1 MDILIQISRLNAA
14 LKSSLEMCLLLLYAK
29 PTLFLPFNTSS
40 CVSTDK
46 NRCNIMLFC
55 FVHHG
60 PLTFLC
66 PPDKPYKNPKQKILS
81 VYSPF

>member
-1 MDILIQISRLNAA
+1 MDILIQISRFNAA
-14 LKSSLEMCLLLLYAK
+14 LKSSLEMCLLLWYAK
-29 PTLFLPFNTSS
+29 TILFLPFNTSS

-46 NRCNIMLFC
+46 YRCNIMLFC

-66 PPDKPYKNPKQKILS
+66 LPDEPYKNPNKKISS